1 MKNFE
6 EIKEMLAGNKAERTT
21 EGKIITPSVFEKKSL
36 YNMAMSNVQTIGGN
50 SSVRSHYH
58 SWR

>member
-6 EIKEMLAGNKAERTT
+6 EIKEMLTGNKAERTT

-36 YNMAMSNVQTIGGN
+36 YNMAMSNV
-50 SSVRSHYH
+50 
-58 SWR
+58 